1 MLELRAHSRSCAAV
15 SGVDRGFVNDA
26 DRLRVGGVLA
36 TARAASSSST
46 RAGRR
51 RTREGL
57 PPRLVRRSSKVIF
70 DSRWLEGGGAAP
82 VRPAGPRS
90 DGSDGAPSAGTR
102 SLSGEF
108 VAKPRRG
115 RAATVVAKR
124 RRLRLPHV
132 QPPPPSRWLHRHPER
147 PQRRPALL
155 VLQQVGSQ
163 ADHPVNSSYRP

>member
-15 SGVDRGFVNDA
+15 SGVDRGCVNDA
-26 DRLRVGGVLA
+26 DRRRVGGVLA

-57 PPRLVRRSSKVIF
+57 PPRLVRRSSEVIF
-70 DSRWLEGGGAAP
+70 LIRVGWRGGGPAP

-108 VAKPRRG
+108 VAQPKRG
-115 RAATVVAKR
+115 RAVTVVAKR

-147 PQRRPALL
+147 PQRRPAL
-155 VLQQVGSQ
+155 QQVGSQ
-163 ADHPVNSSYRP
+163 ADDHPVT